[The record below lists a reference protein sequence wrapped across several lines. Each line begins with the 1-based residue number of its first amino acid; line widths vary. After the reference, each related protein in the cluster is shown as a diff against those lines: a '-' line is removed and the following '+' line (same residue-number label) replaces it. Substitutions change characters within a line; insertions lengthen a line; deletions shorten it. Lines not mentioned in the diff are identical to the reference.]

1 MIASF
6 LLLFLLRR
14 YGADHNTHGAGA
26 ADRLVAGVRSNKS
39 IKCRRKD
46 EKKEMPAPCFS
57 CVEDNDKDR
66 VVVVVVVVASSVPIL
81 LLMLMLMLMLLHK
94 YVPRDNYFLPPV
106 VFLLRFPS
114 PHHAKS

>member
-1 MIASF
+1 M
-6 LLLFLLRR
+6 LLPLMVVL
-14 YGADHNTHGAGA
+14 
-26 ADRLVAGVRSNKS
+26 
-39 IKCRRKD
+39 
-46 EKKEMPAPCFS
+46 
-57 CVEDNDKDR
+57 CVEDNNEDR
-66 VVVVVVVVASSVPIL
+66 VVVASSVPIL

>member
-1 MIASF
+1 M
-6 LLLFLLRR
+6 
-14 YGADHNTHGAGA
+14 
-26 ADRLVAGVRSNKS
+26 VV
-39 IKCRRKD
+39 
-46 EKKEMPAPCFS
+46 S

-66 VVVVVVVVASSVPIL
+66 VVVVVVASSVPIL

-114 PHHAKS
+114 PHQAKS